1 MSSDK
6 NEVYK
11 DGETLEDFLG
21 ELEKVVDGL
30 ESGDLSLEDSL
41 GHFEKGVL
49 LYKRCKK
56 ILAKAESRISVLT
69 DSLKEDDLKDE
80 E

>member
-6 NEVYK
+6 SEVYK